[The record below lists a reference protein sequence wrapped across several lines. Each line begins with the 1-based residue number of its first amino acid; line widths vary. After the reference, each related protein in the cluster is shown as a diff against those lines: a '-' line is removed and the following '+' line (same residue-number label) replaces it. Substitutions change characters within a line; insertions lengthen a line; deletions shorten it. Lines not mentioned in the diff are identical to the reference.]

1 MTHSNSN
8 VSLRKRRD
16 RALLLACLG
25 ALVPAVATAGDTQ
38 PATQA
43 APAAAAPKQQATQAA
58 PNAGGK
64 PPAAASAPAAQ
75 PVAKAAVSST
85 AGGSLHG
92 AKPMAEQQTQL
103 DKLLGK
109 ASAKAAVPAGV
120 DPEFWHSIVPSD
132 NAITPERIALGKKLY
147 FDPKLSKDGSVAC
160 ATCHDVSR
168 GFSDRRSTSEGIGDQ
183 VGQRN
188 SPIVLNAAFFS
199 SQFWDGRA
207 ARLEDQAL
215 LPIVNPIEMGQP
227 DGAAAV
233 KAIASDPQYQT
244 AFQAAYNRPV
254 NYEDIGRAIATFERT
269 LIFLDAPFDRFA
281 RGDRR
286 AISED
291 AIAGW
296 ALFNGKAR
304 CVSCHQINSSSPI
317 GTDNRFHN
325 IGVSARH
332 QDFEKLAKSALEALA
347 KDASQETIDQLALQ
361 TNLSELGRFVVTR
374 NRSDIGA
381 FKTSQLRNVGIS
393 APYMHDGSLPTLW
406 DVVDHYN
413 KGGETNLYL
422 DGGIEP
428 LALTDKE
435 VDQVVAFMFTLTD
448 ARMADDNNAEQ
459 ARQKQLASTT
469 RAFRDQDAANRK
481 YLQFEARANPANS
494 NKGKR

>member
-1 MTHSNSN
+1 
-8 VSLRKRRD
+8 V
-16 RALLLACLG
+16 
-25 ALVPAVATAGDTQ
+25 VP
-38 PATQA
+38 PAQ
-43 APAAAAPKQQATQAA
+43 PAAAATPGVEKRIAVA
-58 PNAGGK
+58 PEGGN
-64 PPAAASAPAAQ
+64 
-75 PVAKAAVSST
+75 
-85 AGGSLHG
+85 LHG
-92 AKPMAEQQTQL
+92 AQAMPEQLTQI
-103 DKLLGK
+103 DRLL
-109 ASAKAAVPAGV
+109 AKTKVSQAAPAGV
-120 DPEFWHSIVPSD
+120 DPEFWQSLIPGD
-132 NAITPERIALGKKLY
+132 NAITPERVALGRKLY
-147 FDPKLSKDGSVAC
+147 FETKLSKDGSVAC

-168 GFSDRRSTSEGIGDQ
+168 GFSDRRARSEGIGDQ

-188 SPIVLNAAFFS
+188 SPVTLNAAFYS

-207 ARLEDQAL
+207 ATLEDQAL

-227 DGAAAV
+227 DGAAAE
-233 KAIASDPQYQT
+233 KAIASDPEYQQ
-244 AFQAAYNRPV
+244 AFKAAYGRPV
-254 NYEDIGRAIATFERT
+254 SYEDIGRALASFERT

-281 RGDRR
+281 RGDKN
-286 AISED
+286 AISAD

-332 QDFEKLAKSALEALA
+332 QDFEKLARSALQALA
-347 KDASQETIDQLALQ
+347 KDSSKETIDQLALQ

-393 APYMHDGSLPTLW
+393 APYMHDGSLNTLW
-406 DVVDHYN
+406 DVMDHYN

-428 LALTDKE
+428 LALTERE

-448 ARMADDNNAEQ
+448 DRLAEDNAAEQ
-459 ARQKQLASTT
+459 SRQKQLAASQ
-469 RAFRDQDAANRK
+469 RPFRDENAANRK
-481 YLQFEARANPANS
+481 VLQFEARVS
-494 NKGKR
+494 GKR